1 MSIFVSDVEEF
12 VEIVKLVGVVIKIED
27 GGSFFC
33 VGICFRIGIKYI
45 IINKYVY
52 DKLLKICLGIV
63 FIDFVFKKG
72 EVLSFY
78 G

>member
-27 GGSFFC
+27 GGSFFL

-45 IINKYVY
+45 IINMCM
-52 DKLLKICLGIV
+52 ISC
-63 FIDFVFKKG
+63 
-72 EVLSFY
+72 
-78 G
+78 

>member
-27 GGSFFC
+27 GGSFFL
-33 VGICFRIGIKYI
+33 VGICFRIGINYI

-52 DKLLKICLGIV
+52 DKLLEICLGIV